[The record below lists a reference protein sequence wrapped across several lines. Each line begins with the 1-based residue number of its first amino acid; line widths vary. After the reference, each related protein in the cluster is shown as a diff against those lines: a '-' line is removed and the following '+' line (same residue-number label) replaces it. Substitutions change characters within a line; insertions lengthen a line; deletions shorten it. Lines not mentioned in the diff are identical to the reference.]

1 MGTTFGHRPRSEPP
15 SAMRA
20 IIALLAFATVA
31 TCSPESSSST
41 YANAYSYQNLARKG
55 KDSYDMEYV
64 VKGQDYKGK
73 PLDFNARESKYEY
86 NTVGDYHAVL
96 PEGYVCVCY
105 AVGESAALKCD
116 CGPNPPITHAP
127 PSPSPPKCP
136 YGTRRDPYTGEC
148 ETPAAPRPTPPH
160 TVSTLKPTPPPT
172 VYTPKPTPPPPC
184 PYGTYRSH
192 NGECVPAPT
201 TTYRPPT
208 TPRTV
213 YEPKKPKMVKLVY
226 ETYVPEYL
234 ANHPELLSIN
244 HQHSHDEHHPTLS
257 LARVGT
263 HPV

>member
-31 TCSPESSSST
+31 TCSPASSSST

-116 CGPNPPITHAP
+116 CTQQTTTTTTQH
-127 PSPSPPKCP
+127 
-136 YGTRRDPYTGEC
+136 
-148 ETPAAPRPTPPH
+148 
-160 TVSTLKPTPPPT
+160 TPPPCPSGQIRDPHT
-172 VYTPKPTPPPPC
+172 DECAHPPC
-184 PYGTYRSH
+184 PYGQIRDPHT
-192 NGECVPAPT
+192 GECAT
-201 TTYRPPT
+201 PPCPYGQILDQYT
-208 TPRTV
+208 G
-213 YEPKKPKMVKLVY
+213 EC
-226 ETYVPEYL
+226 
-234 ANHPELLSIN
+234 
-244 HQHSHDEHHPTLS
+244 
-257 LARVGT
+257 
-263 HPV
+263 